1 MALFDD
7 DVVDAVIQDDVDDL
21 ITRIIALRSNAVKL
35 RQCFITDS
43 HANDAIAIFTT
54 LFLSLKVRLT
64 CSMHLSIYIDYRL
77 TVDMHI
83 YYN

>member
-54 LFLSLKVRLT
+54 LFFIFKGSF
-64 CSMHLSIYIDYRL
+64 
-77 TVDMHI
+77 DML
-83 YYN
+83 YAPLNLY